1 MIRLS
6 IATCMDLSYHEH
18 KRKQRKEAR
27 QGQSNRVKESLFFK
41 EEIIMPVKVGNSYVS
56 EAALAFAQKSAAE
69 SVDKEKTKGKG
80 TSGVLAELAEKF
92 PKLKFTVGTQPF
104 SGSGKGNVAISPK
117 ILREMEKDPA
127 KREEYEALLYDVQ
140 QCTDEMSM
148 TRPNG
153 NKLKAH
159 GWIIHEDGGLSAWS
173 MGMSEGGDR
182 SGRVNRSSKKAW
194 WQELLDEVKKRK
206 EERDKRLK
214 KGKIG
219 EVKKATSLTEALK
232 AEQEEAA
239 RILKTNA
246 EKIVS
251 LPNRGNPAL
260 AKAYL
265 AGQTD
270 AVKVQEFSNTNDLMK
285 YLEDQFN
292 VVRQGMTSISSKHLK
307 ACLGDEEKRAK
318 LLDNLR
324 VADEMLESR
333 KDEIGFQGMTV
344 EIDENG
350 EMTVTSSKST
360 VTFNGEKRARQI
372 AAAQTQGDLE
382 TVMRLLQVDLEQ
394 CEAGCKNNACD
405 EAEVQKVKDM
415 IARAEQRKGELG
427 DTSDKENDP
436 AAKAAFAVN
445 MLI

>member
-1 MIRLS
+1 
-6 IATCMDLSYHEH
+6 
-18 KRKQRKEAR
+18 
-27 QGQSNRVKESLFFK
+27 
-41 EEIIMPVKVGNSYVS
+41 MPVKVGNSYVT

-69 SVDKEKTKGKG
+69 SVDKEKAKGKG
-80 TSGVLAELAEKF
+80 TSGVLAELSEKF
-92 PKLKFTVGTQPF
+92 PKLKFTIGTQPF
-104 SGSGKGNVAISPK
+104 SGSGKGNVAIAPN
-117 ILREMEKDPA
+117 ILKEMENDPA
-127 KREEYEALLYDVQ
+127 KREEDEALLYDVQ
-140 QCTDEMSM
+140 QCTEGMSM

-159 GWIIHEDGGLSAWS
+159 GWIIHKDGGLSAWS
-173 MGMSEGGDR
+173 IGSSEGGGSKPEA

-194 WQELLDEVKKRK
+194 WQSLLDEMKEREEARKKRV
-206 EERDKRLK
+206 K

-219 EVKKATSLTEALK
+219 VAEKPKSLMETLK
-232 AEQEEAA
+232 QQQEEAA
-239 RILKTNA
+239 RILRANA

-251 LPNRGNPAL
+251 LPNQGNPAL

-265 AGQTD
+265 AGQKD

-285 YLEDQFN
+285 YLQDQFT

-394 CEAGCKNNACD
+394 CEAGCRNNACD

-415 IARAEQRKGELG
+415 IAQAEQRKGELG
-427 DTSDKENDP
+427 DTSGKENDP

>member
-1 MIRLS
+1 
-6 IATCMDLSYHEH
+6 
-18 KRKQRKEAR
+18 
-27 QGQSNRVKESLFFK
+27 
-41 EEIIMPVKVGNSYVS
+41 MPVKVGNSYVT

-80 TSGVLAELAEKF
+80 TSGVLAELSEKF
-92 PKLKFTVGTQPF
+92 PKLKFTVGTRPF
-104 SGSGKGNVAISPK
+104 SGSGMDNVAISPK

-140 QCTDEMSM
+140 ETTAGLPR
-148 TRPNG
+148 TRVDG
-153 NKLKAH
+153 SKVKAH
-159 GWIIHEDGGLSAWS
+159 GWIIHEDGGLSSWS
-173 MGMSEGGDR
+173 IGVSEGGDR
-182 SGRVNRSSKKAW
+182 KSEASGRVKRSSKKAW
-194 WQELLDEVKKRK
+194 WQELLDEMKERK
-206 EERDKRLK
+206 EARDKRVK
-214 KGKIG
+214 KGKI
-219 EVKKATSLTEALK
+219 EVAEKPTSLTETLK

-239 RILKTNA
+239 RILKANA

-251 LPNRGNPAL
+251 LPNQGNPAL

-265 AGQTD
+265 AGQKD
-270 AVKVQEFSNTNDLMK
+270 AIKVQEFSNTNDLMK
-285 YLEDQFN
+285 YLQNQFN

-344 EIDENG
+344 EIDEDG
-350 EMTVTSSKST
+350 EMSVTSSKST

-405 EAEVQKVKDM
+405 ETEVQKVKDM
-415 IARAEQRKGELG
+415 IAQAEQRKGELG

>member
-1 MIRLS
+1 
-6 IATCMDLSYHEH
+6 
-18 KRKQRKEAR
+18 
-27 QGQSNRVKESLFFK
+27 
-41 EEIIMPVKVGNSYVS
+41 MPVKVGNSYVS

-80 TSGVLAELAEKF
+80 TSGVLADLAEKF
-92 PKLKFTVGTQPF
+92 PKLKFTVGTRPF

-117 ILREMEKDPA
+117 ILREMEKNPA

-173 MGMSEGGDR
+173 ISVSEGGGR
-182 SGRVNRSSKKAW
+182 KPEASGRVNRSSKKAW
-194 WQELLDEVKKRK
+194 WQSLLDEMKDKKK
-206 EERDKRLK
+206 KLDKK
-214 KGKIG
+214 AKQGKIG
-219 EVKKATSLTEALK
+219 DAEKPESLTETLK
-232 AEQEEAA
+232 RQQEEAA
-239 RILKTNA
+239 RILKANA

-251 LPNRGNPAL
+251 LPNQGNPAL

-265 AGQTD
+265 AGKTD
-270 AVKVQEFSNTNDLMK
+270 AVKVQGFANTNDLMK
-285 YLEDQFN
+285 YLQDQFN
-292 VVRQGMTSISSKHLK
+292 VVREGMTSISSKHLK

-394 CEAGCKNNACD
+394 CEAGCRNNACD

-415 IARAEQRKGELG
+415 IAQAEQRKGELG
-427 DTSDKENDP
+427 VTSDKENDP

>member
-1 MIRLS
+1 
-6 IATCMDLSYHEH
+6 
-18 KRKQRKEAR
+18 
-27 QGQSNRVKESLFFK
+27 
-41 EEIIMPVKVGNSYVS
+41 MPVRVGNSYVT

-104 SGSGKGNVAISPK
+104 SGSGKGNVAIAPN
-117 ILREMEKDPA
+117 ILKEMANDPA

-140 QCTDEMSM
+140 QCTEEMSM

-159 GWIIHEDGGLSAWS
+159 GWIIHKDGGLSAWS
-173 MGMSEGGDR
+173 IGTSEGGDR
-182 SGRVNRSSKKAW
+182 KPEASGRVNRSSKKAW
-194 WQELLDEVKKRK
+194 WQSLLDEMKERK
-206 EERDKRLK
+206 EARDKRVK

-219 EVKKATSLTEALK
+219 VAAKPTSLTETLK
-232 AEQEEAA
+232 QQQEEAA
-239 RILKTNA
+239 RILKANA

-251 LPNRGNPAL
+251 LPNQGNPAL

-265 AGQTD
+265 AGKTD
-270 AVKVQEFSNTNDLMK
+270 AVKVQGFANTNDLMK
-285 YLEDQFN
+285 YLQDQFN

-394 CEAGCKNNACD
+394 CEAGCRNNACD

-415 IARAEQRKGELG
+415 IAQAEQRKGELG

>member
-1 MIRLS
+1 
-6 IATCMDLSYHEH
+6 
-18 KRKQRKEAR
+18 
-27 QGQSNRVKESLFFK
+27 
-41 EEIIMPVKVGNSYVS
+41 MPVKVGNSYVT

-80 TSGVLAELAEKF
+80 ANGVLADLAEKF

-140 QCTDEMSM
+140 QCTEEMSM

-173 MGMSEGGDR
+173 IGVSEGGGR
-182 SGRVNRSSKKAW
+182 KPEASGRVGRSSKKAW
-194 WQELLDEVKKRK
+194 WQELLDEVMEKKKAKDKKAKK
-206 EERDKRLK
+206 E
-214 KGKIG
+214 KIG
-219 EVKKATSLTEALK
+219 EAEKLKSLTETLK
-232 AEQEEAA
+232 TEQEEAA
-239 RILKTNA
+239 RILKANA
-246 EKIVS
+246 EKIGS
-251 LPNRGNPAL
+251 FQNQGNPAL

-265 AGQTD
+265 AGQKD
-270 AVKVQEFSNTNDLMK
+270 AVKAQEFSNTNDLMK
-285 YLEDQFN
+285 YLQDQFN

-318 LLDNLR
+318 LLGNLR

-344 EIDENG
+344 EIDEDG
-350 EMTVTSSKST
+350 EMTITSSKST

-372 AAAQTQGDLE
+372 AAAQTNGDLE

-394 CEAGCKNNACD
+394 CEAGCRNNACD
-405 EAEVQKVKDM
+405 EAEVQKVKAM
-415 IARAEQRKGELG
+415 IAQAEQRKGELG

>member
-1 MIRLS
+1 
-6 IATCMDLSYHEH
+6 
-18 KRKQRKEAR
+18 
-27 QGQSNRVKESLFFK
+27 
-41 EEIIMPVKVGNSYVS
+41 MPVRVGNSYVT

-69 SVDKEKTKGKG
+69 SVDKEKAKGKG
-80 TSGVLAELAEKF
+80 TSGVLAELSEKF

-104 SGSGKGNVAISPK
+104 SGSGKGNVAIAPN
-117 ILREMEKDPA
+117 ILKEMENDPA

-140 QCTDEMSM
+140 QCTEGMSM

-173 MGMSEGGDR
+173 IGSSEGGGSKPEA

-194 WQELLDEVKKRK
+194 WQSLLDEMKEREDARKKRV
-206 EERDKRLK
+206 K

-219 EVKKATSLTEALK
+219 VAEKPTSLTETLK
-232 AEQEEAA
+232 QQQEEAA
-239 RILKTNA
+239 RILRANA

-251 LPNRGNPAL
+251 LPNQGNPAL

-265 AGQTD
+265 AGKTD
-270 AVKVQEFSNTNDLMK
+270 AVKVQGFANTNDLMK
-285 YLEDQFN
+285 YLQDQFN

-324 VADEMLESR
+324 VADEILESR

-394 CEAGCKNNACD
+394 CEAGCRNNACD

-415 IARAEQRKGELG
+415 IAQAEQRKGELG

>member
-1 MIRLS
+1 
-6 IATCMDLSYHEH
+6 
-18 KRKQRKEAR
+18 
-27 QGQSNRVKESLFFK
+27 
-41 EEIIMPVKVGNSYVS
+41 MPVKVGNSYVT

-140 QCTDEMSM
+140 QCTEEMSM

-173 MGMSEGGDR
+173 MGASEGGDR
-182 SGRVNRSSKKAW
+182 KPEASGRVNRSSKKAW
-194 WQELLDEVKKRK
+194 WQSLLDEMKERK
-206 EERDKRLK
+206 EARDKRVK

-219 EVKKATSLTEALK
+219 VAEKPTSLTETLK
-232 AEQEEAA
+232 QQQEEAA
-239 RILKTNA
+239 RILRANA

-251 LPNRGNPAL
+251 LPNQGNPAL

-265 AGQTD
+265 AGKTD
-270 AVKVQEFSNTNDLMK
+270 AVKVQGFANTNDLMK
-285 YLEDQFN
+285 YLQDQFT
-292 VVRQGMTSISSKHLK
+292 VVREGMTSISSKHLK
-307 ACLGDEEKRAK
+307 ACLSDEEKRAK

-324 VADEMLESR
+324 VADVMLESR
-333 KDEIGFQGMTV
+333 KDEIGFQGMTL

-372 AAAQTQGDLE
+372 AAAQTQGDIE

-394 CEAGCKNNACD
+394 CEAGCRNNACD

-415 IARAEQRKGELG
+415 IAQAEQRKGELG

>member
-1 MIRLS
+1 
-6 IATCMDLSYHEH
+6 
-18 KRKQRKEAR
+18 
-27 QGQSNRVKESLFFK
+27 
-41 EEIIMPVKVGNSYVS
+41 MPVRVGNSYVT

-92 PKLKFTVGTQPF
+92 PKLKFTVGTRPF
-104 SGSGKGNVAISPK
+104 SGSGMGNVAISPK

-140 QCTDEMSM
+140 ETTASLPR
-148 TRPNG
+148 TRADG
-153 NKLKAH
+153 SKVQAH
-159 GWIIHEDGGLSAWS
+159 GWIIHEDGGLSSWS
-173 MGMSEGGDR
+173 MGTSEGGGSKPEA

-194 WQELLDEVKKRK
+194 WQSLLDEMKEREEARKKRV
-206 EERDKRLK
+206 K

-219 EVKKATSLTEALK
+219 VAEKPTSLTETLK
-232 AEQEEAA
+232 QQQEEAA
-239 RILKTNA
+239 RILRANA

-251 LPNRGNPAL
+251 LPNQGNPAL

-265 AGQTD
+265 YDESLRDSLHITAPNSLHSKGAVIAGQKD

-285 YLEDQFN
+285 YLQDQFN

-394 CEAGCKNNACD
+394 CEAGCRNNACD

-415 IARAEQRKGELG
+415 IAQAEQRKGELG

-436 AAKAAFAVN
+436 AAKAAFTVN